1 MFGDNSS
8 TKVKGLVFVKKNVV
22 VEKSKFDAAFTTILQ
37 AKPVPREKIKARGKR
52 APKTPI
58 IQKP

>member
-1 MFGDNSS
+1 M
-8 TKVKGLVFVKKNVV
+8 KKHVL
-22 VEKSKFDAAFTTILQ
+22 VEKPKFDEAFARILQ

-52 APKTPI
+52 AAKTPI